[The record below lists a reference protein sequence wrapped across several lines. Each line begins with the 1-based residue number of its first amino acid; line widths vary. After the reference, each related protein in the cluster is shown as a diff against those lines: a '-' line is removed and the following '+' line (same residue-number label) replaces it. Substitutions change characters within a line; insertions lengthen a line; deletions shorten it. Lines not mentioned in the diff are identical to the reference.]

1 VELQVLSN
9 SSNINALFPGTSIHQ
24 LPSGLHGEFTPMAV
38 VNLSQTRKE
47 C

>member
-1 VELQVLSN
+1 VEPEVLSN
-9 SSNINALFPGTSIHQ
+9 SSDINALFPGTTIDEF
-24 LPSGLHGEFTPMAV
+24 LSGLHGEFTPMAV